1 MTGVSPGSAQSEVQH
16 AARDRT
22 PPRRPSD
29 PRTRGRNMNQLA
41 NSPRIRLQKH
51 SPAYWRVTF
60 DHPPLNIFGPRTI
73 PKLEAVIQYLEQNS
87 EDKVVV
93 CGSAVEGLLLTQSD
107 FLPPLT
113 KSTPPP
119 PQTETTSI

>member
-73 PKLEAVIQYLEQNS
+73 PQLEAVIQSLEQDS
-87 EDKVVV
+87 EVKEIGSTTCREGVCQKV
-93 CGSAVEGLLLTQSD
+93 
-107 FLPPLT
+107 
-113 KSTPPP
+113 
-119 PQTETTSI
+119 